1 MESIFSQILGKLL
14 VVRFYRLKPIY
25 TTVPAAF
32 KIDTQFKSGQK
43 SAQK

>member
-1 MESIFSQILGKLL
+1 VHQKWTGLD
-14 VVRFYRLKPIY
+14 Y